1 MGNSHRPKSSL
12 GESIY
17 TLAQSGTDDNI
28 FSPPHLPNLVVN
40 GNGTDVSDP
49 KKLHGKAKRKL
60 ISQSIVRHLVD
71 AAKECGNYE
80 QAKQYWNAW
89 HCQSN
94 LIKSGGRTYGN
105 YCKTR
110 WCLVCQANRK
120 ATLIKKYSPT
130 LGKWED
136 PHFVT
141 LTIKAVPANKLNK
154 WIKEGMKKSFKLIR
168 DKYKKRYKRGTSI
181 KLMGVKSLECNY
193 NPVKKT
199 YNPHYHII
207 VPNRETALI
216 LKKEWQLYWTKKHT
230 YHGAQYIRKVG
241 NMEKDLIEI
250 IKYGSKIFTE
260 PDMIKKGKNKIP
272 PKIYAAALHN
282 IFVAMKGHRIFD
294 KFGFELEKTEI
305 APIAKQQILIDY
317 EEIFYDSMAKDWVNY
332 DTGEL
337 LTKFIPDGRLEYL
350 LRNRIDKEM
359 Q

>member
-1 MGNSHRPKSSL
+1 M
-12 GESIY
+12 
-17 TLAQSGTDDNI
+17 
-28 FSPPHLPNLVVN
+28 N

-60 ISQSIVRHLVD
+60 ISQSLSRYLVD
-71 AAKECGNYE
+71 AAKEAGNYE

-94 LIKSGGRTYGN
+94 LIKSNGRTFGN

-110 WCLVCQANRK
+110 FCLVCQANRK
-120 ATLIKKYSPT
+120 ATLIKKYLPT
-130 LGKWED
+130 LSQWED
-136 PHFVT
+136 PHLVT
-141 LTIKAVPANKLNK
+141 LTIKTVSASKLNK
-154 WIKEGMKKSFKLIR
+154 WKEEGMIRGFKLIR
-168 DKYKKRYKRGTSI
+168 DKYRQRHKRGKSI

-216 LKKEWQLYWTKKHT
+216 LKKEWQLYWTKEHT
-230 YHGAQYIRKVG
+230 YHGAQHIRKVG
-241 NMEKDLIEI
+241 NMERDLIEI

-260 PDMIKKGKNKIP
+260 PDMVKKGKSKIP

-294 KFGFELEKTEI
+294 KFGFELEKPKLPPKAE
-305 APIAKQQILIDY
+305 QQTLVNY
-317 EEIFYDSMAKDWVNY
+317 EQIFYDSMVKDWVNY
-332 DTGEL
+332 DTGEV
-337 LTKFIPDGRLEYL
+337 LTGYVPKPELEYL
-350 LRNRIDKEM
+350 LRNRIDKEL